1 MINLVIHLENDTKNK
16 IEILKSMD
24 TPNYRMP
31 FVPSILMSEG
41 GSIDTCDVGESIAH
55 NIMLL
60 ITTKKGENRYDESYG
75 NEVWNLEFDNGI
87 TSAVWENIFVKSLKK
102 QILEFEPRIVQPQ
115 IDAHVEIVEHNYDT
129 KEHTEIKKKVKIAIN
144 AKMESTGERFSFS
157 TELFL
162 SPMSID

>member
-1 MINLVIHLENDTKNK
+1 
-16 IEILKSMD
+16 MD

-31 FVPSILMSEG
+31 FVPSTLMSEG

-60 ITTKKGENRYDESYG
+60 ITTKKGENRYDENYG
-75 NEVWNLEFDNGI
+75 NDVWSLEFDNGVTPAI
-87 TSAVWENIFVKSLKK
+87 WENTFIKSLRK
-102 QILEFEPRIVQPQ
+102 QILECETRIVQPQ
-115 IDAHVEIVEHNYDT
+115 ISAYIEVVEHNYDT
-129 KEHTEIKKKVKIAIN
+129 KEHTEIKKKVRIAIN

>member
-1 MINLVIHLENDTKNK
+1 
-16 IEILKSMD
+16 MD

-31 FVPSILMSEG
+31 FVPSALMSDG

-60 ITTKKGENRYDESYG
+60 ITTKKGENRYDENYG
-75 NEVWNLEFDNGI
+75 NDVWSLEFDNGVTTAI
-87 TSAVWENIFVKSLKK
+87 WENVFVKSLKR
-102 QILEFEPRIVQPQ
+102 QILQYEPRIVQPKV
-115 IDAHVEIVEHNYDT
+115 DAYIQLVEHNYDT
-129 KEHTEIKKKVKIAIN
+129 KEHTEIKKKVKIGIN
-144 AKMESTGERFSFS
+144 AKMEETGELFSFS

>member
-1 MINLVIHLENDTKNK
+1 
-16 IEILKSMD
+16 MD

-31 FVPSILMSEG
+31 FVPSALMTEG
-41 GSIDTCDVGESIAH
+41 GSIETCDMGESIAH

-60 ITTKKGENRYDESYG
+60 ITTKKGENRYDENYG
-75 NEVWNLEFDNGI
+75 NDVWGLEFDNGV
-87 TSAVWENIFVKSLKK
+87 TSAVWEAVFIRSLRR
-102 QILEFEPRIVQPQ
+102 QIQEYEPRIVQPQ
-115 IDAHVEIVEHNYDT
+115 IDAHVQIVEHTYDT

-144 AKMESTGERFSFS
+144 AKMEATGERFSFS